1 MIASNAIIDPSA
13 RIAEGVTIGPWS
25 IIGADVEIG
34 ADTYI
39 GPHVVINGPT
49 LIGKANKIFQ
59 FSSIGDAP
67 QDKRYAGEK
76 TRLEIGNNNVIR
88 EFCTISRGTTNGG
101 GITRI
106 GDNNFLMAYVHI
118 GHDCVIGNSAIFA
131 NNASLS
137 GHVLV
142 EDYVMVGGFAGV
154 HQFCTLGAH
163 SFITKAALVPK
174 DVLPY
179 LIVAGPD
186 AKAFGLNKVG
196 LKRRG
201 FNATTME
208 HLRQAYKIVF
218 RRGLTVAQALI
229 KLEELSLICPEV
241 RLMMMGLQRSSR
253 GIVR

>member
-1 MIASNAIIDPSA
+1 MIATNAIIDPSA

-25 IIGADVEIG
+25 VIGPDVEIG
-34 ADTYI
+34 ANTYV

-49 LIGKANKIFQ
+49 VIGKNNQIFQ

-67 QDKRYAGEK
+67 QDKRYRGEK
-76 TRLEIGNNNVIR
+76 TRLEIGDNNVIR

-106 GDNNFLMAYVHI
+106 GNDNFFMAYVHI
-118 GHDCVIGNSAIFA
+118 GHDCAISNNTIFA

-137 GHVLV
+137 GHVVV
-142 EDYVMVGGFAGV
+142 EDYVMVSGFVGV

-201 FNATTME
+201 FTAETME

-218 RRGLTVAQALI
+218 RRGLTVMQALQQ
-229 KLEELSLICPEV
+229 LEKLSLICPEV
-241 RLMMMGLQRSSR
+241 RLMMTGLQRSSR